1 MMTFF
6 KNKYAGLIFNISICL
21 VISCSSYDFSSV
33 FSTLPV
39 KPQAGETVTMLYNPK
54 GTVLESSNKVSAQSV
69 LSNSAP
75 QPRRTSAAAYPA
87 SAPGKRY

>member
-1 MMTFF
+1 MTFF

-54 GTVLESSNKVSAQSV
+54 GTVLVLNYKTFAQVQNFIDKDPYSQV
-69 LSNSAP
+69 KLFKNVKIIKFK
-75 QPRRTSAAAYPA
+75 QVI
-87 SAPGKRY
+87 